1 MSAVTV
7 GSLPEGQKEA
17 LEALHSIARDSNGAL
32 MVDLDYEQLDG
43 QLTVRIYLSSASL
56 LSSKHGVVL
65 EDWEPIDILM
75 SDDFPYR
82 PPVAW
87 AGRDD
92 FPELPHQA
100 WGSGFC
106 VRVEASNWDPT
117 AGMPGFLRA
126 VIETYQHIALGTLEG
141 HLQSWRPIVGY
152 PGQGCAVIRAD
163 LPAAGRTGP
172 EASFRWAAGIQVNED
187 RIDIIEWL
195 DVNDNDNDNAHAA
208 ADLTNVLAGEL
219 ARINAKTP
227 DSFLI
232 PAVITAKPIAV
243 EYFGFWFQLEYRLQE
258 QGLDP
263 WQLLGHLARAA
274 TINRAGS
281 DGPERVA
288 VLFRV
293 AADTAPAAA
302 GQDARFVVARWTQDE
317 ARLLSGIHLAENDV
331 DSAAQ
336 MLQEFLDA
344 PVPWVQVY
352 DGRPESVLRRT
363 ASRPTEKLAGARIL
377 LLGGG
382 GLGAPI
388 AEHCVRSGAA
398 RVHIV
403 DSGLVSPGI
412 LSRQPY
418 EDADVGKPKAEV
430 LAERLGRIR
439 PGQEITASVADIAL
453 SDILS
458 ESDLG
463 QYSLIIDATANRSV
477 AAKIERAQR
486 DNHGDRWPTLV
497 TVAISQ
503 YATHG
508 VAAVTPQGTV
518 GAGIDLLRRLGLRTC
533 MSTALEDVH
542 AAFFPP
548 QAGKLNFRPDTSC
561 SDTTFIGSA
570 TDLSA
575 LAAQILDGAL
585 ARVDLRP
592 DAIGNGPP
600 HRSLSIVRLA
610 SDDDL
615 KAARVVFDLPP
626 DHVIM
631 DQGQTYEVRVDET
644 AMETVREH
652 IRASVNGRTP
662 GAGHT
667 GGLLLGQF
675 DSTCRIAWVSQATGL
690 PPDSTVNPLKM
701 VLDSDEVREFLED
714 RSRRS
719 EGMLTLIGFWHTHL
733 DSSVAPSETDR
744 TTMQELVTGPEWP
757 SVRALLLVL
766 GLPEAGSTCEPTS
779 PWVPEMHAEIF
790 TV

>member
-1 MSAVTV
+1 MSAVAA

-17 LEALHSIARDSNGAL
+17 LEALRSIARVSDGAL

-43 QLTVRIYLSSASL
+43 ELTVRVYLSSASL
-56 LSSKHGVVL
+56 LSSEQGTDL
-65 EDWEPIDILM
+65 EDWEPIDILIP
-75 SDDFPYR
+75 DDFPYSA
-82 PPVAW
+82 PIAW

-106 VRVEASNWDPT
+106 VRVEDSNWDPT
-117 AGMPGFLRA
+117 AGLPGFLRA

-141 HLQSWRPIVGY
+141 YLQSWRPMVRY
-152 PGQGCAVIRAD
+152 LGQGCAVVKVD
-163 LPAAGRTGP
+163 LPATDRAGSGC
-172 EASFRWAAGIQVNED
+172 SFRWAAGTRVNEN

-195 DVNDNDNDNAHAA
+195 DVNDSTHAA
-208 ADLTNVLAGEL
+208 ADLTKVLAGEFE
-219 ARINAKTP
+219 RINAKTP
-227 DSFLI
+227 DSFLV
-232 PAVITAKPIAV
+232 PAVITAKPIAL
-243 EYFGFWFQLEYRLQE
+243 EYFGFWFVLVHRLEE
-258 QGLDP
+258 QGADPGQFLD
-263 WQLLGHLARAA
+263 HLARAA

-281 DGPERVA
+281 DGPEQVA

-293 AADTAPAAA
+293 AADTVPTDT
-302 GQDARFVVARWTQDE
+302 GQDARFVVARLTQDE
-317 ARLLSGIHLAENDV
+317 ARLLSGFHPAENDA
-331 DSAAQ
+331 DSAGQ
-336 MLQEFLDA
+336 MLKEFLEA
-344 PVPWVQVY
+344 AVPWVQVY

-377 LLGGG
+377 LLGCG

-403 DSGLVSPGI
+403 DSGRVSPGV

-418 EDADVGKPKAEV
+418 EDADIGKPKAEV

-439 PGQEITASVADIAL
+439 PGQEIAASVADIVL
-453 SDILS
+453 SDIFS

-463 QYSLIIDATANRSV
+463 QFSLVIDATANRSV

-486 DNHGDRWPTLV
+486 DDHDRWPTLV

-533 MSTALEDVH
+533 MSTALEDVY

-548 QAGKLNFRPDTSC
+548 QARKLNFRPDTSC

-575 LAAQILDGAL
+575 LAAQILNGAL
-585 ARVDLRP
+585 ARLDLRP
-592 DAIGNGPP
+592 DAIGGGPP

-615 KAARVVFDLPP
+615 KGARVVFDLPP
-626 DHVIM
+626 DRVIM
-631 DQGQTYEVRVDET
+631 DHRQTYEVRVDET
-644 AMETVREH
+644 TMETIREH
-652 IRASVNGRTP
+652 IRASVNGRTT

-675 DSTCRIAWVSQATGL
+675 DSACRIAWVSQATGL
-690 PPDSTVNPLKM
+690 PRDSTANPLNM
-701 VLDSDEVREFLED
+701 VLDSDAVRNFLDD
-714 RSRRS
+714 RSSRS

-733 DSSVAPSETDR
+733 GGSVAPSETDW
-744 TTMQELVTGPEWP
+744 TTMQKLVASPEWP
-757 SVRALLLVL
+757 SARALLLVL
-766 GLPEAGSTCEPTS
+766 GQPEAGSTCEPTS